1 MGCHFLLQGI
11 FPTQGWNP
19 GILFIR
25 QSLNSATWEAQRSW
39 YKQLQKKRND
49 YLYLGHQDRLHRR
62 RWYLNWVLK
71 DASVGGGM
79 ARGK

>member
-39 YKQLQKKRND
+39 YKQLQKKKGMTTSTWGTRTGFTED
-49 YLYLGHQDRLHRR
+49 
-62 RWYLNWVLK
+62 
-71 DASVGGGM
+71 VGT
-79 ARGK
+79 